1 MVLRPICEPIELP
14 IGAAVLAEHVTIA
27 ADAPQLGSF
36 RHFHDVAELVLF
48 RSVRGEFVAGG
59 HRYPLADG
67 AIVFAPSM
75 HDHDYALARGKMEW
89 VLVQIDPYLVES
101 LAGRTEFARLS
112 RPFCAF
118 PEERIR
124 KRLEG
129 LAEWLIEAVA
139 KTNDA
144 AIERIVELLLIAAAE
159 APERNASAADERT
172 ASVDRLY
179 PVLERLR
186 SMPQDPISLEAAAS
200 ICSLSPAYFSRRF
213 KQALGMNFTD
223 YSRIYRLHLAAR
235 RLATTGSAISEIGY
249 SLGFS
254 SPSHFTARFRERFGM
269 TPREYRIST
278 RARSPAAGEDMNGS
292 S

>member
-1 MVLRPICEPIELP
+1 MALRPICEPVELP

-27 ADAPQLGSF
+27 AEAPQLGSF

-48 RSVRGEFVAGG
+48 RRVRGEFIAGG

-67 AIVFAPSM
+67 AIAFAPSM
-75 HDHDYALARGKMEW
+75 HHHDYALARGEMEW
-89 VLVQIDPYLVES
+89 VLVQIDPYLVQS
-101 LAGRTEFARLS
+101 LAGHANFGRLS

-118 PEERIR
+118 PKERTR
-124 KRLEG
+124 KLLEG
-129 LAEWLIEAVA
+129 LADWLIEAVV
-139 KTNDA
+139 KRNDA

-159 APERNASAADERT
+159 APERNACPAEERT
-172 ASVDRLY
+172 ANFNRLL

-186 SMPQDPISLEAAAS
+186 SMPSQPISLQEAAS
-200 ICSLSPAYFSRRF
+200 MCSLSPAYFSRRF
-213 KQALGMNFTD
+213 KQALTMNFTD
-223 YSRIYRLHLAAR
+223 YARVYRLHLAAR

-269 TPREYRIST
+269 TPREYRSSART
-278 RARSPAAGEDMNGS
+278 RSAAVGEDLNES